1 MNYQQHDEELW
12 RTAKRRAAFKR
23 NLAVY
28 FFVNILLI
36 ITWFLS
42 SGIGSYF
49 WPVWPMFAWGIGLA
63 LQYAAAYHNNSLFS
77 VKDEYERL
85 KCQHNSQL

>member
-23 NLAVY
+23 NFAVY
-28 FFVNILLI
+28 FFVNVVLTA
-36 ITWFLS
+36 TWFLS

-49 WPVWPMFAWGIGLA
+49 WPIWPMFGWGIGLA
-63 LQYAAAYHNNSLFS
+63 FQYTAAYHNNSLFS
-77 VKDEYERL
+77 TEDEYERL
-85 KCQHNSQL
+85 KRQQNNQ